1 MVNTS
6 SRVIFQCLVS
16 SVIFL
21 ARSISGD
28 ALDFHDLL
36 PCHFPAA
43 GNLPRHKRALLA
55 LTLVSGL
62 DDKQRL

>member
-1 MVNTS
+1 MDNTS
-6 SRVIFQCLVS
+6 SRVISQCLVS

-36 PCHFPAA
+36 TCHFPAA
-43 GNLPRHKRALLA
+43 GNLPRHERALSSLA
-55 LTLVSGL
+55 LFAGL